1 MRSLRSLALVAALA
15 LGATACGGDDSG
27 SGSTSGSGSCEI
39 TVSKDMKKKPEIT
52 IPDCATKPT
61 DLKIVDIVEG
71 SGPEAKVGG
80 AVAAQYVGKSW
91 STKEQ
96 FDASWDHGGQPFTV
110 APLGQAG
117 VIQGW
122 NEGLVGMKQG
132 GRRLLIIP
140 PDKGYGPSG
149 QGPIGPNETLVFVVD
164 AAQVG

>member
-1 MRSLRSLALVAALA
+1 MRRLGGIALVGALT
-15 LGATACGGDDSG
+15 LGTAACGGDDPAG
-27 SGSTSGSGSCEI
+27 SGCEI
-39 TVSKDMKKKPEIT
+39 TVSEDTTKKPEIT

-61 DLKIVDIVEG
+61 ELKIVDIVPG
-71 SGPEAKVGG
+71 TGPEAKAGG

-110 APLGQAG
+110 APLGQAS

-140 PDKGYGPSG
+140 PELGYGASG

-164 AAQVG
+164 AAQVS

>member
-1 MRSLRSLALVAALA
+1 MALVGALA
-15 LGATACGGDDSG
+15 LGAAGCGDDSG
-27 SGSTSGSGSCEI
+27 EGGSGAGTSGCDI
-39 TVSKDMKKKPEIT
+39 MVSEDMSKKPEIT

-61 DLKIVDIVEG
+61 QLQIVDIVEG
-71 SGPEAKVGG
+71 TGPEAKVGG

-110 APLGQAG
+110 APLGQAS

-132 GRRLLIIP
+132 GRRLLVIP
-140 PDKGYGPSG
+140 PEMGYGPQG

>member
-1 MRSLRSLALVAALA
+1 MSSLRGLALVAVLA
-15 LGATACGGDDSG
+15 LGLAACGGDNNSDS
-27 SGSTSGSGSCEI
+27 SSGSGSCEI
-39 TVSKDMKKKPEIT
+39 TVSKDVTKKPEIT

-61 DLKIVDIVEG
+61 ELKVVDIVEG
-71 SGPEAKVGG
+71 SGPEAKAGG

-110 APLGQAG
+110 APLGQAS

-140 PDKGYGPSG
+140 PELGYGASG